1 MPNEWQQ
8 VNIRVKPD
16 TFDRWQGA
24 ADSEYGGMTSLIR
37 TSVRRELAGDHD
49 DSGGGGSASAET
61 VTDLAETVDSLNK
74 SVSSIERKMTG
85 LQESIEGAGPNYS
98 FKAAVRETVPSD
110 AAGLTAGQIAARLDA
125 NSAEVREVLDSLEED
140 EEVMR
145 TPEGDDRSGEELAWR
160 SFEVG
165 D

>member
-1 MPNEWQQ
+1 MANQWEQ

-16 TFDRWQGA
+16 TFDKWKEA
-24 ADSEYGGMTSLIR
+24 ADNEYGGMTSLIR
-37 TSVRRELAGDHD
+37 TSVRRELAGDHG
-49 DSGGGGSASAET
+49 SGGGEGASSET
-61 VTDLAETVDSLNK
+61 VTDLAKTVDSLNK
-74 SVSSIERKMTG
+74 SVSSIERKMAG
-85 LQESIEGAGPNYS
+85 LQESIEGEGPNYS
-98 FKAAVRETVPSD
+98 FEAAVRETVPSD
-110 AAGLTAGQIAARLDA
+110 ATGLTASQIAARLDA
-125 NSAEVREVLDSLEED
+125 NPSEVREVLDILEED